1 MALNTFHRVHTI
13 DCLLNFQDCTLH
25 ERLSVN
31 LVTWTSYTG
40 YNPDVSSAGAN
51 ANLNLGVDFYAYPL
65 ARTWTVGIN
74 AGW

>member
-1 MALNTFHRVHTI
+1 VSGR
-13 DCLLNFQDCTLH
+13 
-25 ERLSVN
+25 N